1 MPDSGTKL
9 AADTWGALL
18 QVHAALVPR
27 LDRRLRQHAALPLGW
42 YDVLLE
48 LQAAP
53 DRQLTMTQLA
63 ERVVLSRTRVSRVV
77 DEMAAEGYVRR
88 ETNSRDARSAFT
100 VLTDSGLSKF
110 REAAPIYL
118 DGIKQEFAA
127 GLSDRDLRT
136 MLDVLTRIR
145 ERAHNGG

>member
-1 MPDSGTKL
+1 MPNSRTKL

-27 LDRRLRQHAALPLGW
+27 LDRRLRQRAALPLGW

-53 DRQLTMTQLA
+53 ERQLTMTQLA

-77 DEMAAEGYVRR
+77 DELVSEGYVRR
-88 ETNSRDARSAFT
+88 EVNALDARSAFA
-100 VLTDSGLSKF
+100 VLTNTGLAKF
-110 REAAPIYL
+110 SEAAPIYL
-118 DGIKQEFAA
+118 EGIQQEFAA
-127 GLSDRDLRT
+127 GLRDRELLT
-136 MLDVLTRIR
+136 VLDALTRVR
-145 ERAHNGG
+145 DRARGER

>member
-1 MPDSGTKL
+1 MPNSGTKL

-27 LDRRLRQHAALPLGW
+27 LDRRLRQRAALPLGW

-53 DRQLTMTQLA
+53 DRKLAMTQLA

-77 DEMAAEGYVRR
+77 DELVGEGYVRR
-88 ETNSRDARSAFT
+88 EVNPLDARSAFA
-100 VLTDSGLSKF
+100 VLTDTGLAKF

-118 DGIKQEFAA
+118 EGIQQEFAA
-127 GLSDRDLRT
+127 GLSDRELRT
-136 MLDVLTRIR
+136 VLDVLTRVR
-145 ERAHNGG
+145 ERSHDVR

>member
-1 MPDSGTKL
+1 MPNSGTKL

-27 LDRRLRQHAALPLGW
+27 LDRRLRQRAALPLGW

-77 DEMAAEGYVRR
+77 DELVGEGYVRR
-88 ETNSRDARSAFT
+88 EVNALDARSAFA
-100 VLTDSGLSKF
+100 VLTDIGLAKF

-118 DGIKQEFAA
+118 EGIQQEFAA
-127 GLSDRDLRT
+127 GLSDRELRT
-136 MLDVLTRIR
+136 VLDVLTRVR
-145 ERAHNGG
+145 ERSHDVR

>member
-1 MPDSGTKL
+1 MPESGTKL

-27 LDRRLRQHAALPLGW
+27 LDRRLRQRAGLPLAW

-77 DEMAAEGYVRR
+77 DEMATEGYVRR
-88 ETNSRDARSAFT
+88 ETNSQDARSAFA
-100 VLTDSGLSKF
+100 VLTDDGLRKF

-118 DGIKQEFAA
+118 DGIKQEFAN
-127 GLSDRDLRT
+127 GLTDRELRSV
-136 MLDVLTRIR
+136 LDVLTRVR
-145 ERAHNGG
+145 QRARDAR

>member
-1 MPDSGTKL
+1 MPNSGTKL

-27 LDRRLRQHAALPLGW
+27 LDRRLRQRAALPLGW

-53 DRQLTMTQLA
+53 DRKLTMTQLA

-77 DEMAAEGYVRR
+77 DELVAEGYVRR
-88 ETNSRDARSAFT
+88 EVNPLDARSAFA
-100 VLTDSGLSKF
+100 VLTDTGLAKF
-110 REAAPIYL
+110 REAAPVYL
-118 DGIKQEFAA
+118 EGIQQEFAA
-127 GLSDRDLRT
+127 GLSDHELRT
-136 MLDVLTRIR
+136 VLDVLTRVR
-145 ERAHNGG
+145 EHSHDVR